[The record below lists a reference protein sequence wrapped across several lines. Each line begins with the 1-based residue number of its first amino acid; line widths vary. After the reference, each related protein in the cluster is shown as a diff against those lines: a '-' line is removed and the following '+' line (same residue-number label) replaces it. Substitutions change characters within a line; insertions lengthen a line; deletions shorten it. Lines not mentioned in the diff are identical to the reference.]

1 MMAAFGRSLRRLG
14 RDKAA
19 LALIEFAFAMPIL
32 MALGLTGAELTHYVT
47 TRMRVSQVALHLA
60 DNSARIGT
68 GSQLAA
74 KTITET
80 DINDLLTGAGLHAGE
95 LDLFTHGRVVISSVE
110 PVAKPNTTN
119 RFKIAWQRCRGAH
132 GYAPQYGVQGD
143 TNLVGVGPGPESRQV
158 RAPDN
163 GAAMFVEVAYRYQ
176 PLIDANLA
184 PNVEI
189 REVASMLVRDTR
201 DLTRIHNTE
210 DADEAF
216 CDDD

>member
-1 MMAAFGRSLRRLG
+1 MIARVARSLKRLG
-14 RDKAA
+14 RDRSG

-32 MALGLTGAELTHYVT
+32 MMLGLTGAELTHYIT

-95 LDLFTHGRVVISSVE
+95 LDLYTHGRVIISSVE

-132 GYAPQYGVQGD
+132 GYVPQYGEQGD
-143 TNLVGVGPGPESRQV
+143 TNLVGVGPVNQQV
-158 RAPDN
+158 TAPDN

-184 PNVEI
+184 PDVEI

-201 DLTRIHNTE
+201 DLTRIYNTE
-210 DADEAF
+210 NAERALCDE
-216 CDDD
+216 

>member
-1 MMAAFGRSLRRLG
+1 MIANLSRRLKRLRCDASG
-14 RDKAA
+14 

-32 MALGLTGAELTHYVT
+32 MVLGLTGAEVTNYIT

-110 PVAKPNTTN
+110 PVAKPNTSN

-132 GYAPQYGVQGD
+132 GYVPQYGEQGD
-143 TNLVGVGPGPESRQV
+143 TGLVGVGPVGQQV
-158 RAPDN
+158 TAPDN

-176 PLIDANLA
+176 PLIDGDLA
-184 PNVEI
+184 PELEI

-201 DLTRIHNTE
+201 DLREVYNNE
-210 DADEAF
+210 NAEEAF
-216 CDDD
+216 CDE

>member
-1 MMAAFGRSLRRLG
+1 MIANLSRGLKRLG
-14 RDKAA
+14 CDTSGV
-19 LALIEFAFAMPIL
+19 ALIEFAFAMPIL
-32 MALGLTGAELTHYVT
+32 MVLGLTGAELTHYIT

-95 LDLFTHGRVVISSVE
+95 LDLYTHGRVVISSVE

-132 GYAPQYGVQGD
+132 GYAPQYGEQGD
-143 TNLVGVGPGPESRQV
+143 TNLVGVGPVGQQV
-158 RAPDN
+158 IAPDN

-176 PLIDANLA
+176 PLIDADLA
-184 PNVEI
+184 PNLEI

-201 DLTRIHNTE
+201 DLRQIYNNE
-210 DADEAF
+210 NAEESS

>member
-1 MMAAFGRSLRRLG
+1 MIANLSRGLKRLRCDTSG
-14 RDKAA
+14 

-32 MALGLTGAELTHYVT
+32 MVLGLTGAEVTNYIT

-110 PVAKPNTTN
+110 PVAKPNTSN

-132 GYAPQYGVQGD
+132 GYVPQYGEQGD
-143 TNLVGVGPGPESRQV
+143 TGLVGVGPVGQQV
-158 RAPDN
+158 TAPDN

-176 PLIDANLA
+176 PLIDGDLA
-184 PNVEI
+184 PDLEI

-201 DLTRIHNTE
+201 DLREVYNNE
-210 DADEAF
+210 NAEEASCDE
-216 CDDD
+216 

>member
-1 MMAAFGRSLRRLG
+1 MIANLSRGLKRLRCDTSG
-14 RDKAA
+14 

-32 MALGLTGAELTHYVT
+32 MVLGLTGAEVTNYIT

-110 PVAKPNTTN
+110 PVAKPNTSN

-132 GYAPQYGVQGD
+132 GYVPQYGEQGD
-143 TNLVGVGPGPESRQV
+143 TGLVGVGPVGQQV
-158 RAPDN
+158 TSPDN

-176 PLIDANLA
+176 PLIDGDLA
-184 PNVEI
+184 PDLEI

-201 DLTRIHNTE
+201 DLREVYNNE
-210 DADEAF
+210 NAEEASCDE
-216 CDDD
+216 

>member
-1 MMAAFGRSLRRLG
+1 MTATIKNSLNRLRRDASG
-14 RDKAA
+14 

-32 MALGLTGAELTHYVT
+32 MVLGFTGAELTNYIT

-80 DINDLLTGAGLHAGE
+80 DVNDLLTGAGLHAGE
-95 LDLFTHGRVVISSVE
+95 LDLYTNGRVIISSVE
-110 PVAKPNTTN
+110 PVARPNTSQ

-132 GYAPQYGVQGD
+132 GYVAQYGEQGD
-143 TNLVGVGPGPESRQV
+143 TNLVGVGPGPEARQV

-176 PLIDANLA
+176 PLISADLA
-184 PNVEI
+184 PDLEI

-201 DLTRIHNTE
+201 DLRQIYNTE
-210 DADEAF
+210 NADRSLCNE
-216 CDDD
+216 

>member
-1 MMAAFGRSLRRLG
+1 MIANLSRALKRLRCDSSG
-14 RDKAA
+14 

-32 MALGLTGAELTHYVT
+32 MVLGLTGAELTHYIT

-110 PVAKPNTTN
+110 PVAKPNTSN

-132 GYAPQYGVQGD
+132 GYVPQYGEQGD
-143 TNLVGVGPGPESRQV
+143 TGLVGVGPVGQQV
-158 RAPDN
+158 TAPDN

-184 PNVEI
+184 PDVEI

-210 DADEAF
+210 NAERALCDE
-216 CDDD
+216 

>member
-1 MMAAFGRSLRRLG
+1 MIASFARSLRRLRSDQSG
-14 RDKAA
+14 
-19 LALIEFAFAMPIL
+19 LAFIEFAYALPVVL
-32 MALGLTGAELTHYVT
+32 LLGLTGAEMTHFIT
-47 TRMRVSQVALHLA
+47 TKMRVSQIALHLA

-95 LDLFTHGRVVISSVE
+95 LDLYEHGRVIISSVE
-110 PVAKPNTTN
+110 PVAKPNTSN
-119 RFKIAWQRCRGAH
+119 RFKIAWQRCRGAL
-132 GYAPQYGVQGD
+132 GYAPQYGEEGD
-143 TNLVGVGPGPESRQV
+143 TNLTGVGPGPANRQI

-176 PLIDANLA
+176 PLINGDLISNH
-184 PNVEI
+184 EI

-201 DLTRIHNTE
+201 DLTRIYNTE
-210 DADEAF
+210 NAEQAN
-216 CDDD
+216 CDD

>member
-1 MMAAFGRSLRRLG
+1 MIANLSRGLKRLRCDTSG
-14 RDKAA
+14 

-32 MALGLTGAELTHYVT
+32 MVLGLTGAEVTNYIT

-110 PVAKPNTTN
+110 PVAKPNTSN

-132 GYAPQYGVQGD
+132 GYGPQYGEQGD
-143 TNLVGVGPGPESRQV
+143 TGLVGVGPVGQQV
-158 RAPDN
+158 TAPDN

-176 PLIDANLA
+176 PLIDGDLA
-184 PNVEI
+184 PDLEI

-201 DLTRIHNTE
+201 DLREVYNNE
-210 DADEAF
+210 NAEEAF
-216 CDDD
+216 CDE

>member
-1 MMAAFGRSLRRLG
+1 MIANLSRGLKRLRCDTSG
-14 RDKAA
+14 

-32 MALGLTGAELTHYVT
+32 MVLGLTGAEVTNYIT

-110 PVAKPNTTN
+110 PVAKPNTSN

-132 GYAPQYGVQGD
+132 GYVPQYGEQGD
-143 TNLVGVGPGPESRQV
+143 TGLVGVGPVGQQV
-158 RAPDN
+158 TAPDN

-176 PLIDANLA
+176 PLIDGDLA
-184 PNVEI
+184 PDLEI

-201 DLTRIHNTE
+201 DLREVYNNE
-210 DADEAF
+210 NAEEAF
-216 CDDD
+216 CDE

>member
-1 MMAAFGRSLRRLG
+1 MIANLSRALKRLRYDSSG
-14 RDKAA
+14 

-32 MALGLTGAELTHYVT
+32 MVLGLTGAELTHYIT

-110 PVAKPNTTN
+110 PVAKPNTSN

-132 GYAPQYGVQGD
+132 GYVPQYGEQGD
-143 TNLVGVGPGPESRQV
+143 TGLVGVGPVGQQV
-158 RAPDN
+158 TAPDN

-176 PLIDANLA
+176 PLIDGDLA
-184 PNVEI
+184 PDLEI

-201 DLTRIHNTE
+201 DLREVYNNE
-210 DADEAF
+210 NAEEASCDE
-216 CDDD
+216 

>member
-1 MMAAFGRSLRRLG
+1 MIANLSRGLKRLRCDTSG
-14 RDKAA
+14 

-32 MALGLTGAELTHYVT
+32 MVFGLTGAEVTNYIT

-110 PVAKPNTTN
+110 PVAKPNTSN

-132 GYAPQYGVQGD
+132 GYVPQYGEQGD
-143 TNLVGVGPGPESRQV
+143 TGLVGVGPVGQQV
-158 RAPDN
+158 TAPDN

-176 PLIDANLA
+176 PLIDGDLA
-184 PNVEI
+184 PDLEI

-201 DLTRIHNTE
+201 DLREVYNNE
-210 DADEAF
+210 NAEEAF
-216 CDDD
+216 CDE

>member
-1 MMAAFGRSLRRLG
+1 MIANLSRGLKRLRCDTSG
-14 RDKAA
+14 

-32 MALGLTGAELTHYVT
+32 MVLGLTGAEVTNYIT

-110 PVAKPNTTN
+110 PVAKPNTAN

-132 GYAPQYGVQGD
+132 GYVPQYGEQGD
-143 TNLVGVGPGPESRQV
+143 TGLVGVGPVGQQV
-158 RAPDN
+158 TAPDN

-176 PLIDANLA
+176 PLIDGDLA
-184 PNVEI
+184 PDLEI

-201 DLTRIHNTE
+201 DLREVYNNE
-210 DADEAF
+210 NAEEAF
-216 CDDD
+216 CDE